1 MTSPF
6 PIGNTHNPPLN
17 NVDGN
22 LVNKYGTT
30 LGGIPFSNTSIPNGS
45 HTLPPAG
52 SNVQGASSIYP
63 KGGGKNNRVNRG
75 KINKI
80 SRKYKMR
87 RSKRYIRKIKS
98 RLLRKHSR
106 SQRHYRTR
114 RHSRSRRSRRHYM
127 RGGTPGPMTTPN
139 YPAGHVQ
146 ASNNVGSIS
155 NVYSTGGL
163 LSPKDVGM
171 ANPPPHQLVANA
183 NMPDNLNHNTL
194 NSFGNSGAGSGF
206 LSRGSF

>member
-1 MTSPF
+1 MSSPF

-30 LGGIPFSNTSIPNGS
+30 LGGIPFSNTYTPNGS

-63 KGGGKNNRVNRG
+63 KGGKRINRV

-87 RSKRYIRKIKS
+87 RSKRHIRKIKS
-98 RLLRKHSR
+98 RLRRKHSR
-106 SQRHYRTR
+106 RY
-114 RHSRSRRSRRHYM
+114 SRRRKYSRKHRM
-127 RGGTPGPMTTPN
+127 RGGSAPGPMTTPN
-139 YPAGHVQ
+139 YPAGHSQ
-146 ASNNVGSIS
+146 YLNNVGSLS
-155 NVYSTGGL
+155 NTYSTGGL
-163 LSPKDVGM
+163 LTPKDVGL
-171 ANPPPHQLVANA
+171 ASPPPHQLVANA
-183 NMPDNLNHNTL
+183 NVPDNLNHNTL

-206 LSRGSF
+206 LSRGSY